1 MISTCNAAIPLAP
14 AAFPRARNFL
24 QSAFFVAHYF
34 IRVCSRATLLQ
45 SIVLAGGSTLL
56 RGFGDRLLSELKRV
70 RMLRYLNTCDDITDD
85 TQAAPQGTKL
95 RITASP
101 ERQCDARHDATA
113 PRSFSRL
120 FCASHAPT
128 RCARR
133 YTTWIGGSILS
144 SLSTFSTMW
153 VTAQEYAADPHVIFK
168 KFS

>member
-1 MISTCNAAIPLAP
+1 VLHFLVLAIFRNLH
-14 AAFPRARNFL
+14 FVFAR
-24 QSAFFVAHYF
+24 YF

-70 RMLRYLNTCDDITDD
+70 RMLHCENACEDITDG

-101 ERQCDARHDATA
+101 ERQCAARRDAT
-113 PRSFSRL
+113 L
-120 FCASHAPT
+120 FFPPFLRYASPT
-128 RCARR
+128 RRAHR